1 MIARIRRFL
10 IIRRKAAQPAFT
22 IESLQCDVVRL
33 HSAKLAA
40 EKRAR
45 EAEAKLRA
53 KLTRIMAME
62 TPGAA
67 HAAKKMAAVARG
79 DA

>member
-45 EAEAKLRA
+45 EAEAKL
-53 KLTRIMAME
+53 TRIMAME

>member
-45 EAEAKLRA
+45 EAEAKLI
-53 KLTRIMAME
+53 RIMAME

>member
-1 MIARIRRFL
+1 MIAAILRRL
-10 IIRRKAAQPAFT
+10 HIRRKPIHAFT
-22 IESLQCDVVRL
+22 IESLQKDVVRI
-33 HSAKLAA
+33 HAAKLAA
-40 EKRAR
+40 EKQAR
-45 EAEAKLRA
+45 EAEA